1 MSAKSPFNE
10 MRIELSSWEVV
21 IKDQASCS
29 AFAEL
34 PFLFFFQD
42 AEDFAGEIEAIN
54 IFGIKNS
61 EVHPD
66 HDPHPTTGRMGW
78 VLT

>member
-34 PFLFFFQD
+34 THFSLFED
-42 AEDFAGEIEAIN
+42 AEGFAGEIEAIN

-61 EVHPD
+61 EVH
-66 HDPHPTTGRMGW
+66 HR
-78 VLT
+78 